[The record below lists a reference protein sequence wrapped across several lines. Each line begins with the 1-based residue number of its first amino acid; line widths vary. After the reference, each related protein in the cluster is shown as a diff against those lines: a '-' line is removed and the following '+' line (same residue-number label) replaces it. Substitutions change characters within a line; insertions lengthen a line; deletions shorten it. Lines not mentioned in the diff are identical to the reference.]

1 MRILNQIKLSLQQKQ
16 INRQYKKDGLTDE
29 ILDKQIALNTKRHE
43 LDIPDGSKKI
53 NGKYVQQWVDGRLTN
68 RKSVDNVNRLR
79 NLKLASLKFKES
91 QLQLQ
96 IKNGIDDKTVA
107 QTMTDISNLKAEI
120 QKLK

>member
-29 ILDKQIALNTKRHE
+29 ILDRQIALNTKRHE

-53 NGKYVQQWVDGRLTN
+53 NGKYVQQWVDGILVN
-68 RKSVDNVNRLR
+68 RKCVDNVNRLR
-79 NLKLASLKFKES
+79 NLKIASLKFKES

-96 IKNGIDDKTVA
+96 IKQGIDDKTVA

>member
-53 NGKYVQQWVDGRLTN
+53 NGKYVQ
-68 RKSVDNVNRLR
+68 
-79 NLKLASLKFKES
+79 
-91 QLQLQ
+91 
-96 IKNGIDDKTVA
+96 
-107 QTMTDISNLKAEI
+107 
-120 QKLK
+120 